1 MFIGWDWA
9 SHTHDVTVVDPAG
22 TIVGHWAF
30 AHSEA
35 ALQRIFNELAKLGA
49 PYALPVA
56 IERPSG
62 LVVERLLAAGHP
74 VVPVHPNAFNATRPR
89 WGASRAKSDPGESY
103 RLADLLRTDGHR
115 LRRLKHVDLA
125 TRNLQAICR
134 SRDDHIEARIA
145 ATNQLQALL
154 DGHWPGA
161 AAIFFRLD
169 SDIALEFLDRY
180 PTPDAVSRLGE
191 QRLGAFMRRFSY
203 CGRRSPAELLARLQ
217 GAPLAPLRLDHNVL
231 AELVHAQVRILR
243 GLLAT
248 ITDFDRAISAA
259 VMVHPKA
266 HLFARLPR
274 VAPGLHR
281 HWSGSGTG
289 CCGRGQFPLARPTS
303 RSGVAS

>member
-9 SHTHDVTVVDPAG
+9 SQTHDVTAVDPAG

-49 PYALPVA
+49 PHALPVA

-74 VVPVHPNAFNATRPR
+74 VVPVH
-89 WGASRAKSDPGESY
+89 
-103 RLADLLRTDGHR
+103 
-115 LRRLKHVDLA
+115 LK
-125 TRNLQAICR
+125 
-134 SRDDHIEARIA
+134 
-145 ATNQLQALL
+145 
-154 DGHWPGA
+154 
-161 AAIFFRLD
+161 
-169 SDIALEFLDRY
+169 
-180 PTPDAVSRLGE
+180 
-191 QRLGAFMRRFSY
+191 
-203 CGRRSPAELLARLQ
+203 

-259 VMVHPKA
+259 IMVHPKA

-274 VAPGLHR
+274 LGHGVNLGQVLSEVGRILERSVDAEQVAAEVGAAPVTRASGKALTVSFRWAANTRARKALTIFADNSRHASPWASDVYARARSRGKRHPHAIRILMRAWIRVIWACWQRDLPYDPTQHRAAVALGL
-281 HWSGSGTG
+281 T
-289 CCGRGQFPLARPTS
+289 
-303 RSGVAS
+303 